1 MIIKKRVDLGEYK
14 VDIEY
19 DDTTGAIEVSVLDEL
34 EGVIEAI
41 YVTNSHEGDDSID
54 KPKDDSEDTPFNDYN
69 ISLN

>member
-1 MIIKKRVDLGEYK
+1 MINKKRVDLGEYK

-34 EGVIEAI
+34 EGLIENI
-41 YVTNSHEGDDSID
+41 TITNSIEDDSTD
-54 KPKDDSEDTPFNDYN
+54 KPKDDSDDIPFTDYT